1 MAAITVERYFVV
13 PHTHWDREWYRP
25 FEHFRLL
32 LGGVVDEVL
41 DTLESDPAFT
51 SFTLDGQAIVLE
63 DYIDVRPEHEQRLR
77 ALIEAGRIE
86 IGPSYVLPDEFLVG
100 GEPFVRNLL
109 IGRAVCERFG
119 GRASRAGYLPDSFGH
134 PMQLPQILA
143 GFGIDSFLFSRG
155 LGDELEELGVAFQWV
170 APDGS
175 SVRALQLLGDYSN
188 FAAIGDADE
197 GEARVRGIDER
208 FGWALER
215 AAAHDVLLCNGTDH
229 TRVQPAMPAICTELE
244 RRVPGS
250 SFEIAQYGDYVA
262 GLRTG
267 ELPSWSGEL
276 LGSRLWNVLRGVNS
290 ARLYL
295 KQANER
301 AERRLLATETLAA
314 LCALRAGTRF
324 PLEDFTLA
332 WRELLKCQPH
342 DSICGCSCD
351 EVHRDMLVRY
361 ASLDRT
367 LGWLARSA
375 ADRLERVEGVG
386 LVNALPFERRG
397 VVRLDGCEP
406 MVVELRGFEARMVE
420 PFAGEP
426 ARGPRAGAVIENDR
440 FRVAASPDGT
450 LAVDDLLSGRRF
462 EGLHALEDEPDVGDL
477 YNFCPVE
484 GATVW
489 RPDQAST
496 RVLADGPLIWE
507 LEVACS
513 APEMSIQTIVRLVRD
528 SGRIEFSTVV
538 ENAGCDHRLR
548 VVFGA
553 GGAHGPV
560 RAEGQFALVE
570 RPVLPRAPRV
580 RWCEPPDATQH
591 TCGAVALGP
600 LALFTRGLPEYEAR
614 ASSELC
620 VTLLRCVGLISRAGD
635 EIATRPLGAG
645 PRTPTPEGQCLGR
658 HVLEYALR
666 LDGDE
671 LGNVALL
678 RESQDYREPFL
689 VLEPGVSF
697 EPAIGLEGE
706 VVFSCLKGA
715 EDGDGLVLRA
725 FNPGSE
731 PATLRVSGPVTARR
745 TRLDESAGSSA
756 EDREHEL
763 GPGAIASFR
772 LNAVVPSVDRR
783 PAADEA

>member
-1 MAAITVERYFVV
+1 LAVITVERYFVV

-25 FEHFRLL
+25 FEHFRLM

-41 DTLESDPAFT
+41 NTLERDDAFT

-63 DYIDVRPEHEQRLR
+63 DYVEVRPEHEQRLR
-77 ALIEAGRIE
+77 KLIEAGRIE

-100 GEPFVRNLL
+100 GEPLVRNLL

-119 GRASRAGYLPDSFGH
+119 GRPSAAGYLPDSFGH

-143 GFGIDSFLFSRG
+143 GFGIESFLFSRG

-188 FAAIGDADE
+188 FAEVADADE

-208 FGWALER
+208 FGWALKR
-215 AAAHDVLLCNGTDH
+215 VSVHDVLLCNGTDH
-229 TRVQPAMPAICTELE
+229 LRVQPAMPAICAELE
-244 RRVPGS
+244 RRIPGS
-250 SFEIAQYGDYVA
+250 SFEIARYGDYVA
-262 GLRTG
+262 ALRTG

-301 AERRLLATETLAA
+301 AERRLLSAETLTA
-314 LCALRAGTRF
+314 LCALSAGTRF
-324 PLEDFTLA
+324 PVEDFTLA

-361 ASLDRT
+361 GSLERT
-367 LGWLARSA
+367 VRWLAEGA
-375 ADRLERVEGVG
+375 VDEFDRVPGVG
-386 LVNALPFERRG
+386 IVNTLPFARSG
-397 VVRLDGCEP
+397 VVRIDRCEP
-406 MVVELRGFEARMVE
+406 MLVELRGFEGRAVE
-420 PFAGEP
+420 PAATE
-426 ARGPRAGAVIENDR
+426 AREPRAGTVIASDR
-440 FRVAASPDGT
+440 FRVEASPDGT
-450 LAVDDLLSGRRF
+450 LAVEDLLSGRRF
-462 EGLHALEDEPDVGDL
+462 EGLHAFEDEPDLGDL
-477 YNFCPVE
+477 YNFCPAD
-484 GATVW
+484 GATIW
-489 RPDQAST
+489 RPDGAAA

-513 APEMSIQTIVRLVRD
+513 APALSIRTVVRLVRG
-528 SGRIEFSTVV
+528 SGRIEFETVV
-538 ENAGCDHRLR
+538 ENSGRDHRLR
-548 VVFGA
+548 VAFPA
-553 GGAHGPV
+553 GEVAGPV
-560 RAEGQFALVE
+560 RAEGQFAVVKRALV
-570 RPVLPRAPRV
+570 PPPPRV
-580 RWCEPPDATQH
+580 RWCEPPDPTQH

-614 ASSELC
+614 GGSELC
-620 VTLLRCVGLISRAGD
+620 LTLLRCVGLISRASD
-635 EIATRPLGAG
+635 EISTRPLGAG
-645 PRTPTPEGQCLGR
+645 PGTPAPEGQCLGR
-658 HVLEYALR
+658 HVLDYALR
-666 LDGDE
+666 FDAHE
-671 LGNVALL
+671 LHNVALL

-689 VLEPGVSF
+689 VLERGIEF
-697 EPAIGLEGE
+697 EPPLTIEGE
-706 VVFSCLKGA
+706 LVFSCLKGA
-715 EDGDGLVLRA
+715 EDGDGLVLRV

-731 PATLRVSGPVTARR
+731 PATAHVAGPVSMRR
-745 TRLDESAGSSA
+745 TRLDESGTSSA
-756 EDREHEL
+756 DDREAEV

-772 LNAVVPSVDRR
+772 LDYPS
-783 PAADEA
+783 PP

>member
-1 MAAITVERYFVV
+1 
-13 PHTHWDREWYRP
+13 
-25 FEHFRLL
+25 
-32 LGGVVDEVL
+32 
-41 DTLESDPAFT
+41 
-51 SFTLDGQAIVLE
+51 
-63 DYIDVRPEHEQRLR
+63 
-77 ALIEAGRIE
+77 
-86 IGPSYVLPDEFLVG
+86 
-100 GEPFVRNLL
+100 
-109 IGRAVCERFG
+109 
-119 GRASRAGYLPDSFGH
+119 
-134 PMQLPQILA
+134 MQ
-143 GFGIDSFLFSRG
+143 
-155 LGDELEELGVAFQWV
+155 
-170 APDGS
+170 
-175 SVRALQLLGDYSN
+175 
-188 FAAIGDADE
+188 
-197 GEARVRGIDER
+197 
-208 FGWALER
+208 
-215 AAAHDVLLCNGTDH
+215 AAA
-229 TRVQPAMPAICTELE
+229 
-244 RRVPGS
+244 
-250 SFEIAQYGDYVA
+250 
-262 GLRTG
+262 
-267 ELPSWSGEL
+267 
-276 LGSRLWNVLRGVNS
+276 
-290 ARLYL
+290 
-295 KQANER
+295 
-301 AERRLLATETLAA
+301 
-314 LCALRAGTRF
+314 
-324 PLEDFTLA
+324 
-332 WRELLKCQPH
+332 
-342 DSICGCSCD
+342 
-351 EVHRDMLVRY
+351 
-361 ASLDRT
+361 
-367 LGWLARSA
+367 
-375 ADRLERVEGVG
+375 
-386 LVNALPFERRG
+386 
-397 VVRLDGCEP
+397 
-406 MVVELRGFEARMVE
+406 
-420 PFAGEP
+420 
-426 ARGPRAGAVIENDR
+426 
-440 FRVAASPDGT
+440 DGT

-489 RPDQAST
+489 RPDRAST
-496 RVLADGPLIWE
+496 QVLADGPLIWE

-513 APEMSIQTIVRLVRD
+513 APEMSIRTIVRLVRG

-553 GGAHGPV
+553 GEVHGPV
-560 RAEGQFALVE
+560 RAEGQFAVVE
-570 RPVLPRAPRV
+570 RPVVPRAPRV

-620 VTLLRCVGLISRAGD
+620 VTLLRCVGLISRATD

-697 EPAIGLEGE
+697 EPAIGVEGE

-731 PATLRVSGPVTARR
+731 PATLRVTGPVTARR

-772 LNAVVPSVDRR
+772 LNYRGAPR
-783 PAADEA
+783 

>member
-1 MAAITVERYFVV
+1 LGAITVERYFVV

-32 LGGVVDEVL
+32 LGAVVDEVL
-41 DTLESDPAFT
+41 DTLERDSAFT

-63 DYIDVRPEHEQRLR
+63 DYLEVRPEHEQRLR
-77 ALIEAGRIE
+77 SLIEAGRIE
-86 IGPSYVLPDEFLVG
+86 VGPSYVLPDEFLVG
-100 GEPFVRNLL
+100 GEPLVRNLL

-119 GRASRAGYLPDSFGH
+119 GRPSPAGYLPDSFGH

-155 LGDELEELGVAFQWV
+155 LGDELEELGVAFHWV

-188 FAAIGDADE
+188 FAAVGDADE
-197 GEARVRGIDER
+197 GETRVRGIDER

-215 AAAHDVLLCNGTDH
+215 AAARDVLLCNGTDH
-229 TRVQPAMPAICTELE
+229 THVQPAMPSICDELE
-244 RRVPGS
+244 RRIPGS
-250 SFEIAQYGDYVA
+250 SFEIARYGDYVA
-262 GLRTG
+262 GLRSG

-301 AERRLLATETLAA
+301 AERGLLATETLAA

-324 PLEDFTLA
+324 PVEDFTLA

-361 ASLDRT
+361 ASLTRT
-367 LGWLARSA
+367 LDWLAGRA
-375 ADRLERVEGVG
+375 LDGLERSSGRG
-386 LVNALPFERRG
+386 LVNTLPFARRG

-406 MVVELRGFEARMVE
+406 MVVALEGFEARTFEPSASGAVE
-420 PFAGEP
+420 
-426 ARGPRAGAVIENDR
+426 AREGAVIASDR
-440 FRVAASPDGT
+440 FRVEASSDGT
-450 LAVDDLLSGRRF
+450 LTVDDLLSGRRF

-489 RPDQAST
+489 RPDRAST

-513 APEMSIQTIVRLVRD
+513 APEMSIRTIVRLVRD

-538 ENAGCDHRLR
+538 ENEARDHRLR

-553 GGAHGPV
+553 GDVSGPV
-560 RAEGQFALVE
+560 RAEGQFAVVDRPLVP
-570 RPVLPRAPRV
+570 RPPRV
-580 RWCEPPDATQH
+580 AWCEPPDPTQH

-614 ASSELC
+614 MGSELC
-620 VTLLRCVGLISRAGD
+620 LTLLRCVGLISRASG
-635 EIATRPLGAG
+635 EISTRPLGAG
-645 PRTPTPEGQCLGR
+645 PGTPTPEGQCLGR
-658 HVLEYALR
+658 HVFEYALR

-671 LGNVALL
+671 LSNVALL

-689 VLEPGVSF
+689 VLRPGVSF
-697 EPAIGLEGE
+697 KPAIGVEGD

-715 EDGDGLVLRA
+715 EDGDGLVLRV

-731 PATLRVSGPVTARR
+731 PASVRITGPVTARR
-745 TRLDESAGSSA
+745 TRLDESEAQPVVDG
-756 EDREHEL
+756 DHDV

-772 LNAVVPSVDRR
+772 LLHTSYVPL
-783 PAADEA
+783 